1 MRNSYIADMSSLET
15 PIEDILEE
23 ISNKQDTERI
33 LETLTGRQRSL
44 VEFFLDG
51 KSIEEMAYFY
61 GLSLPYMRT
70 LWRQTRHRVRE
81 IYSSIE

>member
-51 KSIEEMAYFY
+51 KSSEEMAYFY
-61 GLSLPYMRT
+61 GLTLPYMRT